1 MWLILKNQKSN
12 KKKIIVGAIIILIIV
27 ILTAIA
33 TLYDRNDRVR
43 RFFDKYVFM
52 KNVYQEKLP
61 TIITDAKYVFAYK
74 DKIFTFKD
82 NELKAYNQYG
92 KEQYSLN
99 IELTNPIFES
109 NDSYICLAEKNG
121 QKVYV
126 ISGRNIVWQQDVKGN
141 IAKVAINKNGMVA
154 VAILGTED
162 KSVVA
167 VFDKN
172 GEEIF
177 SRHIAEDYV
186 IDIAL
191 SEDSQFLAI
200 AKVNYSGIDVKS
212 VIETLTIKD
221 AKQGNSVINEYKS
234 DLGEL
239 IIQIKYNQKNN
250 LICMYDKSITVI
262 KDNYIESKVDF
273 TKENLL
279 FADLNNKIITVAKN
293 DNNVLDG
300 NIELR
305 FLDTNSDNIVTYEV
319 EEPKELLVF
328 ENMVALNLGAD
339 AIFINNNGWMVKEYH
354 SMQEINE
361 IILSNEIAG
370 IVYKDKIVIISL

>member
-1 MWLILKNQKSN
+1 
-12 KKKIIVGAIIILIIV
+12 
-27 ILTAIA
+27 
-33 TLYDRNDRVR
+33 
-43 RFFDKYVFM
+43 
-52 KNVYQEKLP
+52 
-61 TIITDAKYVFAYK
+61 
-74 DKIFTFKD
+74 
-82 NELKAYNQYG
+82 
-92 KEQYSLN
+92 
-99 IELTNPIFES
+99 
-109 NDSYICLAEKNG
+109 
-121 QKVYV
+121 
-126 ISGRNIVWQQDVKGN
+126 
-141 IAKVAINKNGMVA
+141 
-154 VAILGTED
+154 
-162 KSVVA
+162 
-167 VFDKN
+167 
-172 GEEIF
+172 
-177 SRHIAEDYV
+177 
-186 IDIAL
+186 
-191 SEDSQFLAI
+191 
-200 AKVNYSGIDVKS
+200 
-212 VIETLTIKD
+212 
-221 AKQGNSVINEYKS
+221 
-234 DLGEL
+234 
-239 IIQIKYNQKNN
+239 
-250 LICMYDKSITVI
+250 MYDKSITVI